1 MSAFICSNTHIMT
14 VAAAYVYN
22 VELRNE
28 HLPDDAQVLRVAK
41 ILQKENV
48 ASVNYRYETKYR
60 AGKLEGTPY
69 SYHRHVQMLAWVDCL
84 SYQSCERSRW
94 DKSEAKRMLTELE
107 LCLLRKMIDPCLASV
122 QERCTWTPEG

>member
-22 VELRNE
+22 IELCGIQ
-28 HLPDDAQVLRVAK
+28 LPDDAQVLRVAK

-48 ASVNYRYETKYR
+48 ASVNHRYAREDKPSNL
-60 AGKLEGTPY
+60 KGTPY
-69 SYHRHVQMLAWVDCL
+69 LYHRHVQILAWLNCL
-84 SYQSCERSRW
+84 SYQSSEHSRW
-94 DKSEAKRMLTELE
+94 RKSEAKRMLTALE
-107 LCLLRKMIDPCLASV
+107 VCLLRKMIDPRLASV